1 MASSQLAVLD
11 QKSDSNKCWAKTK
24 CKELFLNQSYPVI
37 LAVGLLEKYQQRKRR
52 FLSRN
57 TVQQNRS
64 CLLENYHIQIWSF
77 IKKRSIN
84 LMYGL

>member
-37 LAVGLLEKYQQRKRR
+37 LAVGLLEKISKEKGDFYQETLYSK
-52 FLSRN
+52 
-57 TVQQNRS
+57 TVAV
-64 CLLENYHIQIWSF
+64 YWKTIIY
-77 IKKRSIN
+77 K
-84 LMYGL
+84 YGHL